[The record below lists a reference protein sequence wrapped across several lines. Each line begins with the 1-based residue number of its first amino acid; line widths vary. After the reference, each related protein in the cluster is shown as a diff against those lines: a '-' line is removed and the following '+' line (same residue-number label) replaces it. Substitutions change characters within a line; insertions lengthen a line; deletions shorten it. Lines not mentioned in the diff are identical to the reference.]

1 MEESNRQKKIA
12 GILQEDLSS
21 VIQEVMRK
29 NGVSNL
35 LVSISKVTVTP
46 DLGYA
51 KVYLSVFP
59 ADKAKTVV
67 AEIVEMTSEIRYEVA
82 SRVRHQFR
90 RMPELQFFND
100 DSLEYMDQI
109 ERELKGENNPIENPE
124 ILPRRKKS

>member
-29 NGVSNL
+29 NAVSNL
-35 LVSISKVTVTP
+35 IVSVTKVSVTP

-59 ADKAKTVV
+59 ATKAATVV
-67 AEIVEMTSEIRYEVA
+67 QEIVEMGHEIRYEVA
-82 SRVRHQFR
+82 AKVRHQFR

-109 ERELKGENNPIENPE
+109 DRELKGENNPIQNPDM
-124 ILPRRKKS
+124 LPRRKKS

>member
-12 GILQEDLSS
+12 GILQEDMSA

-29 NGVSNL
+29 NSVKNL
-35 LVSISKVTVTP
+35 IISVTKVTVTP

-51 KVYLSVFP
+51 KIFLSVFP
-59 ADKAKTVV
+59 ADKAKQIVQ
-67 AEIVEMTSEIRYEVA
+67 EIKDMGGQIRHEIA

-90 RMPELQFFND
+90 RMPELQFYND
-100 DSLEYMDQI
+100 DSLEYMDTI
-109 ERELKGENNPIENPE
+109 DKELKGENNPIENPD

>member
-29 NGVSNL
+29 NAVSNL
-35 LVSISKVTVTP
+35 IVSVTKVSVTP

-59 ADKAKTVV
+59 ATKATTVV
-67 AEIVEMTSEIRYEVA
+67 QEIVEMGHEIRYEVA
-82 SRVRHQFR
+82 AKVRHQFR

-109 ERELKGENNPIENPE
+109 DRELKGENNPIQNPDM
-124 ILPRRKKS
+124 LPRRKKS

>member
-12 GILQEDLSS
+12 GVLQEDLSS
-21 VIQEVMRK
+21 VIQDVMRK
-29 NGVSNL
+29 NAVTNL
-35 LVSISKVTVTP
+35 LVSVTKVTITP

-59 ADKAKTVV
+59 ADKASSVV
-67 AEIVEMTSEIRYEVA
+67 EEIIEMGHEIRYEVA
-82 SRVRHQFR
+82 AKVRHQLR

-109 ERELKGENNPIENPE
+109 NRELKGENNPIENPN

>member
-12 GILQEDLSS
+12 GILQEDLSA

-67 AEIVEMTSEIRYEVA
+67 SEIVEMTSEIRYEVA

-109 ERELKGENNPIENPE
+109 DRELRGENNPIENPE
-124 ILPRRKKS
+124 ILPPRKKS

>member
-29 NGVSNL
+29 NAVSNL
-35 LVSISKVTVTP
+35 IVSVTKVTVTP
-46 DLGYA
+46 DLGFA

-59 ADKAKTVV
+59 AGKAATVV
-67 AEIVEMTSEIRYEVA
+67 GEIIEMGHEIRYEVA
-82 SRVRHQFR
+82 ARVRHQFR

-100 DSLEYMDQI
+100 DSLEYMEQI
-109 ERELKGENNPIENPE
+109 DRELKGENNPIQNPDM
-124 ILPRRKKS
+124 LPRRKKS

>member
-12 GILQEDLSS
+12 GVLQEDLST
-21 VIQEVMRK
+21 VIQDVMRK
-29 NGVSNL
+29 NAVNNL
-35 LVSISKVTVTP
+35 LVSVTKVTVTP

-59 ADKAKTVV
+59 AGKSDTVV
-67 AEIVEMTSEIRYEVA
+67 KEIVEMGHEIRYEVA

-109 ERELKGENNPIENPE
+109 DRELKGENNPIENPD
-124 ILPRRKKS
+124 ILPRRKRS

>member
-12 GILQEDLSS
+12 GVLQEDLSA

-67 AEIVEMTSEIRYEVA
+67 AEIVEMTGEIRYEVA

-90 RMPELQFFND
+90 RMPELHFFND

-109 ERELKGENNPIENPE
+109 ERELKGENNPIENPD